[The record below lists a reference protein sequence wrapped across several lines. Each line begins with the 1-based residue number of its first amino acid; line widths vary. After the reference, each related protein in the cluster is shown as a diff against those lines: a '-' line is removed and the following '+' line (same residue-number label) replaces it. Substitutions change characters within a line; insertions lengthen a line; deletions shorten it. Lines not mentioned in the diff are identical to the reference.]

1 MIQTSMAEPSPEVV
15 DRVKQIL
22 ATALDR
28 PAEEISLGSSLID
41 DLGAESIDF
50 LDIQFR
56 LEDEFSVEIEDE
68 IWKGSL
74 DMSDPRWMIEDRVTS
89 EGLNRLRSLQPEYSW
104 DRLEKEVRGAD
115 LPRLITVQ
123 TIVNFISAQTDSKF
137 ENKD

>member
-1 MIQTSMAEPSPEVV
+1 MQTSMAEPSPEVI
-15 DRVKQIL
+15 DRVKKLL

-89 EGLNRLRSLQPEYSW
+89 EGVSRLKRLQPEYPW
-104 DRLEKEVRGAD
+104 DRLGTEVRGAD
-115 LPRLITVQ
+115 LPRLITVR
-123 TIVNFISAQTDSKF
+123 TIVNFISAQTDSQF

>member
-1 MIQTSMAEPSPEVV
+1 MQASIAEPSPEVI
-15 DRVKQIL
+15 DRVKKIL
-22 ATALDR
+22 AAALDR
-28 PAEEISLGSSLID
+28 PAEEISLSSSLID

-74 DMSDPRWMIEDRVTS
+74 DMSDRRWMIEDRVTS
-89 EGLNRLRSLQPEYSW
+89 EGLKRLRSLQPEYPW
-104 DRLEKEVRGAD
+104 DRLGKEVRGAD
-115 LPRLITVQ
+115 LPRLITVR
-123 TIVNFISAQTDSKF
+123 TVVNFISTQTDSQS